1 MKTKKE
7 IENELRLHF
16 ANKQKEAELKT
27 SRIID
32 FARNNKEFDSNYKR
46 LNELNYLIAKKKYD
60 RIDCSQDEVEYTK
73 LLKAQKKLLSSLK
86 LSDSD
91 LQTKYECTLCNDSG
105 FIENKPCV
113 CYKRE
118 FSKRLLIE
126 SGINYNALK
135 KIEEFDPS
143 ICKPDDLEHK
153 KMLEKLLI
161 FIKTFT
167 SSFPKVKSDLVFLT
181 GNTGTGKTFA
191 SEVIVSE
198 LIKRCFYVNIITA
211 FQMNNI
217 FLDYHKDYDKSTSN
231 KLSPL
236 LDVDLLVI
244 DDLGTEPIFRNVTKE
259 YLYLIISERLRHHK
273 KTIITTNL
281 TPNEFIDKYGERIY
295 SRVFDKSK
303 SIAINLRGEDLR
315 TDNKFTNK

>member
-32 FARNNKEFDSNYKR
+32 LARNNEEFDSNYKR
-46 LNELNYLIAKKKYD
+46 LNELNYLIAKKKYGK
-60 RIDCSQDEVEYTK
+60 IDCSQEEKEQLK
-73 LLKAQKKLLSSLK
+73 LLKAQKKLFSTLGIDSSEMQLK
-86 LSDSD
+86 YDCSF
-91 LQTKYECTLCNDSG
+91 CNDSG
-105 FIENKPCV
+105 FIENNPCV

-143 ICKPDDLEHK
+143 ICKADDLEHK
-153 KMLEKLLI
+153 KMLEKLFT
-161 FIKTFT
+161 FIKTYS
-167 SSFPKVKSDLVFLT
+167 SSFPKVKSDLIFLT

-191 SEVIVSE
+191 SEVIASE

-217 FLDYHKDYDKSTSN
+217 FLDYHKDYDKSTSS